1 MKNQLSEE
9 LLPAATSSSSPAIV
23 SQSLSK
29 IYSEG
34 LFFGSTF
41 QALKD
46 VTFQVNQGEIFGLLG
61 PNGAGKTT
69 FIKIL
74 LGIIRKTSGQASLL
88 GQPAGSIAGRQL
100 VGYLPEHL
108 RMAAH
113 LTGYQALEC
122 YGNLSNVPTSVVRR
136 KQDRLLE
143 LVGLA
148 GRANDRCRKYSK
160 GMLQRL
166 GLAQALLHEPK
177 LLILDE
183 PTDGLDPQAR
193 AEMRQII
200 RRLKEEGVTIFLN
213 SHLLQEVEMI
223 CDRVAIL
230 DRGSLRYSGSVSEIG
245 DFVKR
250 FSGNQGTEIRLQLE
264 ISGSPEQYAAALR
277 GLTYAAQP
285 KGIPGGNS
293 GITLVKLTVQSQQ
306 QVDSL
311 LDELRRQGVSIY
323 GLLREQVTLEDAF
336 LRLVSQDSDIDLV
349 DQRMANLM
357 K

>member
-1 MKNQLSEE
+1 MPITETQGS
-9 LLPAATSSSSPAIV
+9 AVASPHADNSVYAIV
-23 SQSLSK
+23 SQSLGK

-34 LFFGSTF
+34 LFGGAKF
-41 QALKD
+41 QALSD
-46 VTFQVNQGEIFGLLG
+46 VSFRVQQGEIFGLLG

-74 LGIIRKTSGQASLL
+74 LGIIRKTSGYASMM
-88 GQPAGSIAGRQL
+88 GHPAGSQAGRKL

-108 RMAAH
+108 RIAPH
-113 LTGYQALEC
+113 LNGYTALEY
-122 YGNLSNVPTSVVRR
+122 YGNLSQVPSAVIREKR
-136 KQDRLLE
+136 DRLLE

-148 GRANDRCRKYSK
+148 DRAKDRCRKYSK

-200 RRLKEEGVTIFLN
+200 RRLKGDGVTIFLN
-213 SHLLQEVEMI
+213 SHLLQEVEMV

-230 DRGSLRYSGSVSEIG
+230 DRGKLRYSGLVSEIG
-245 DFVKR
+245 EFVKQL
-250 FSGNQGTEIRLQLE
+250 GGQAATEVRLQLE
-264 ISGSPEQYAAALR
+264 LAGSPEQLNAALT
-277 GLTYAAQP
+277 GTTYASIP
-285 KGIPGGNS
+285 KGTEGAVM
-293 GITLVKLTVQSQQ
+293 VKLTVPSQAD
-306 QVDSL
+306 VDQL
-311 LDELRRQGVSIY
+311 IDRLRQEKISIH

-336 LRLVSQDSDIDLV
+336 LKLVSNDQMLNVV
-349 DQRMANLM
+349 DQRMAGLRN
-357 K
+357 